1 MRKFFTRLTFIAAC
15 FALQPAIAQ
24 VQDTANAVTQ
34 TTETLQGTWD
44 WTESRF
50 ASRGATPT
58 LKTPATTSENISVTF
73 KPGNMASVYVNK
85 KFVGTYQYAVTQP
98 MKENVMIRFKGN
110 EGQPLPEVLQEGP
123 LSIVDNEITIA
134 GGYNDAG
141 QNVKFRKTGTTPTK
155 PVVAK
160 KKAPAKKK
168 KAPAKKKTAAS
179 KTTK

>member
-1 MRKFFTRLTFIAAC
+1 MKKLFTRLALIGAC
-15 FALQPAIAQ
+15 FVMQPAIAQ
-24 VQDTANAVTQ
+24 IQDTTNTITK
-34 TTETLQGTWD
+34 TTETLEGTWD

-50 ASRGATPT
+50 ESRGATPT
-58 LKTPATTSENISVTF
+58 LKTPATTKENVSVTF
-73 KPGNMASVYVNK
+73 KAGNVVSVYVNK
-85 KFVGTYQYAVTQP
+85 KFIGTYQYTVTRP
-98 MKENVMIRFKGN
+98 MNENLMIRFKGN

-160 KKAPAKKK
+160 KAPAKKK
-168 KAPAKKKTAAS
+168 KAPAKKKSTAP
-179 KTTK
+179 KPTK